1 MKFEFKFPD
10 VGEGIHEGT
19 IVKWLVEEGDSIKE
33 GDSIIE
39 VETDKVTT
47 DIPSPRTGKVLET
60 KGEEGDILHVGNVF
74 VVLDIAGDGAETAEA
89 PKSDEENLSAVG
101 GGTGDAG
108 NEEDKETELDEK
120 QEEVEEE
127 TAGVV
132 GEVEVSSTEIPASDE
147 GRSSKKSAEEKTTK
161 KALATPVARAMA
173 KDLGVDINTVEGSGP
188 AGRVMKEDIQK
199 AKDASGV
206 SKEVKP
212 TETKSADQTKREPKA
227 LKLDQANEENG
238 RYERVAL
245 SRIRKTIGEK
255 MTESRFTIPHTT
267 VMDEINVTEL
277 DKFRKK
283 YKEKLR
289 EEGVNLTYLPFIIKA
304 SIAAIKELREFN
316 ASLDEVNDEIVYKN
330 FYNIGMAT
338 DTERGLMVPVIKD
351 ADKMS
356 IVELA
361 RAIEDLGTRAK
372 DNKVDLSELQGGTF
386 TVTNY
391 GSIGGHFG
399 IPIINHPESGILG
412 LGRIVKKPIVDENDE
427 IVVGKVLPISLSYDH
442 RIIDGSSGSRF
453 VNILKELL
461 MDPDMLFLKS

>member
-19 IVKWLVEEGDSIKE
+19 IVKWLVEKGDEIKE
-33 GDSIIE
+33 GESIIE

-47 DIPSPRTGKVLET
+47 DIPSPRTGKVIEIM
-60 KGEEGDILHVGNVF
+60 GEEGDILHVGNVF
-74 VVLDIAGDGAETAEA
+74 VVLDIAGDGSEA
-89 PKSDEENLSAVG
+89 
-101 GGTGDAG
+101 GDAG
-108 NEEDKETELDEK
+108 NEENKETELDEK
-120 QEEVEEE
+120 EEVVEEE

-147 GRSSKKSAEEKTTK
+147 GRSSKKETSEKTSK
-161 KALATPVARAMA
+161 KVLATPVARAMA
-173 KDLGVDINTVEGSGP
+173 KDLGVDINTIKGSGP
-188 AGRVMKEDIQK
+188 AGRVMKEDIQA
-199 AKDASGV
+199 AKDSTGSAAQ
-206 SKEVKP
+206 EKP
-212 TETKSADQTKREPKA
+212 AANKSSPHTSREAKP
-227 LKLDQANEENG
+227 LQLDQSSQEDG

-283 YKEKLR
+283 YKERLK

-304 SIAAIKELREFN
+304 SITAIKELREFN
-316 ASLDEVNDEIVYKN
+316 SSLDEVNDEIVYKN

-356 IVELA
+356 IVEIA
-361 RAIEDLGTRAK
+361 RAIEDLGTRARE
-372 DNKVDLSELQGGTF
+372 NKVDLSELQGGTF

-399 IPIINHPESGILG
+399 IPIINHPESAILG

>member
-19 IVKWLVEEGDSIKE
+19 IVKWFVEKGDEIKE
-33 GDSIIE
+33 GESIIE

-47 DIPSPRTGKVLET
+47 DIPSPRTGKVIEIM
-60 KGEEGDILHVGNVF
+60 GEEGDILHVGNVF
-74 VVLDIAGDGAETAEA
+74 VVLDIAGDGSEA
-89 PKSDEENLSAVG
+89 
-101 GGTGDAG
+101 GDAG
-108 NEEDKETELDEK
+108 NEENKETELDEK
-120 QEEVEEE
+120 EEVVEEE

-147 GRSSKKSAEEKTTK
+147 GRSSKKETSEKTSK
-161 KALATPVARAMA
+161 KVLATPVARAMA
-173 KDLGVDINTVEGSGP
+173 KDLGVDINTIKGSGP
-188 AGRVMKEDIQK
+188 AGRVMKEDIQA
-199 AKDASGV
+199 AKDSTGSAAQ
-206 SKEVKP
+206 EKP
-212 TETKSADQTKREPKA
+212 AANKSAPHTSREAKP
-227 LKLDQANEENG
+227 LQLDQSSQEDG

-283 YKEKLR
+283 YKERLK

-304 SIAAIKELREFN
+304 SITAIKELREFN
-316 ASLDEVNDEIVYKN
+316 SSLDEVNDEIVYKN

-356 IVELA
+356 IVEIA
-361 RAIEDLGTRAK
+361 RAIEDLGTRARE
-372 DNKVDLSELQGGTF
+372 NKVDLSELQGGTF

-399 IPIINHPESGILG
+399 IPIINHPESAILG

>member
-1 MKFEFKFPD
+1 
-10 VGEGIHEGT
+10 
-19 IVKWLVEEGDSIKE
+19 
-33 GDSIIE
+33 
-39 VETDKVTT
+39 
-47 DIPSPRTGKVLET
+47 
-60 KGEEGDILHVGNVF
+60 
-74 VVLDIAGDGAETAEA
+74 
-89 PKSDEENLSAVG
+89 
-101 GGTGDAG
+101 
-108 NEEDKETELDEK
+108 
-120 QEEVEEE
+120 
-127 TAGVV
+127 
-132 GEVEVSSTEIPASDE
+132 
-147 GRSSKKSAEEKTTK
+147 
-161 KALATPVARAMA
+161 MA

-316 ASLDEVNDEIVYKN
+316 ASLEEVNDEIVYKN

>member
-19 IVKWLVEEGDSIKE
+19 IVKWLVEQGEEIKE

-47 DIPSPRTGKVLET
+47 DIPSPRTGKVLEL
-60 KGEEGDILHVGNVF
+60 KGEEGDTLHVGNVF
-74 VVLDIAGDGAETAEA
+74 AVLDIAGDGSQLA
-89 PKSDEENLSAVG
+89 DEENLSAAG

-108 NEEDKETELDEK
+108 DEADKETELDEK

-132 GEVEVSSTEIPASDE
+132 GEVEVSSTEIPSSDE
-147 GRSSKKSAEEKTTK
+147 GRSSKKAPEEKTGK
-161 KALATPVARAMA
+161 KVLATPVARAMA
-173 KDLGVDINTVEGSGP
+173 KDMGVDINTVTGSGP
-188 AGRVMKEDIQK
+188 AGRVMKEDIQAAGAQASK
-199 AKDASGV
+199 AEEKSEASKAAP
-206 SKEVKP
+206 S
-212 TETKSADQTKREPKA
+212 QKREAKA
-227 LKLDQANEENG
+227 LKLDESSEDDG
-238 RYERVAL
+238 RYERVPL
-245 SRIRKTIGEK
+245 TRIRKTISEK

-267 VMDEINVTEL
+267 VMDEIDVTEL

-289 EEGVNLTYLPFIIKA
+289 EEGVSLTYLPFIIKA
-304 SIAAIKELREFN
+304 SITAIKQLREFN
-316 ASLDEVNDEIVYKN
+316 ASLDEVNEEVVYKN

-356 IVELA
+356 IVDIA
-361 RAIEDLGTRAK
+361 RAIEDLGSRAK
-372 DNKVDLSELQGGTF
+372 ENKVDLSELQGGTF

-399 IPIINHPESGILG
+399 IPIINHPESAILG
-412 LGRIVKKPIVDENDE
+412 LGRIVKKPVVDKNDE